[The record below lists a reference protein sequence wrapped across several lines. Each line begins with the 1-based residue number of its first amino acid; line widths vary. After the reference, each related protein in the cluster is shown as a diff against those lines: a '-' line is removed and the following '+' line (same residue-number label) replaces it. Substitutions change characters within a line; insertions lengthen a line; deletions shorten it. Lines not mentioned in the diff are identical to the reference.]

1 MTKNTLSPPKETKTS
16 YITILVLIVLA
27 TAVLGYMHGWVH
39 PTKGAHQLS
48 YIAAALFTVMAV
60 VIIRKR
66 KKQSPTPP

>member
-1 MTKNTLSPPKETKTS
+1 MKTG

-27 TAVLGYMHGWVH
+27 ATVLSYMQGWVH
-39 PTKGAHQLS
+39 PTGGAHQLS

-66 KKQSPTPP
+66 KKQSSPPPP